1 MKKLLVI
8 LALALVPVLPAQTLK
23 LSATAKGAVID
34 GGTTGQLVLSA
45 PVISGADGKS
55 HKPVFTPAADG
66 TSATAVYDDGF
77 TIKITFSA
85 KDGEVIYSFDHAPV
99 GAKSLVITTP
109 LDLFYNEG
117 GTYAA
122 NGGEPKLFP
131 VEKDKQLFAQGAFT
145 QLDIRNGSGAG
156 FSLQMPES
164 YQQLQD
170 NRIWGTQS
178 FAWIYHYDFLRYP
191 EATSFTFKAALLKPV
206 PVKK

>member
-8 LALALVPVLPAQTLK
+8 LALALVPVLPAQTLT
-23 LSATAKGAVID
+23 LSATAKGVAID
-34 GGTTGQLVLSA
+34 GGTTGLLVLSA
-45 PVISGADGKS
+45 PVITGSDGKS
-55 HKPVFTPAADG
+55 RTPVLTPAADG
-66 TSATAVYDDGF
+66 ASATAVYADGF
-77 TIKITFSA
+77 TIKITFSQ
-85 KDGEVIYSFDHAPV
+85 KDGEAIYSFDHPPV

-109 LDLFYNEG
+109 LDLYYNEG
-117 GTYAA
+117 GTYAV

-131 VEKDKQLFAQGAFT
+131 AEKDKQLFAQGAFT

-170 NRIWGTQS
+170 NRVWGTQS

-191 EATSFTFKAALLKPV
+191 EATGFTIKAALLKPV
-206 PVKK
+206 PAKK